1 MSKKTVNKSSE
12 VEVLEVE
19 VENGT
24 TIVFESY
31 LRRGGR
37 HFELNLHLAKWEHPD
52 TISDYIAMF
61 AEFLKQKKAIVN
73 DCMENDN

>member
-1 MSKKTVNKSSE
+1 MGKSE
-12 VEVLEVE
+12 EKEIEILEIE
-19 VENGT
+19 AENGT

-52 TISDYIAMF
+52 TISDYLSLF
-61 AEFLKQKKAIVN
+61 AELLRQKKAIVN
-73 DCMENDN
+73 DWEEVDN

>member
-1 MSKKTVNKSSE
+1 MSQEEDERKDIEVVE
-12 VEVLEVE
+12 VEA
-19 VENGT
+19 ENGT

-52 TISDYIAMF
+52 TIADYLALF
-61 AEFLKQKKAIVN
+61 SELLREKRATVN
-73 DCMENDN
+73 ECMEQDN